1 MGWARASREGGS
13 DACFLRFARAW
24 VWICCEPGSLVGGEA
39 GRATASSIEMEERPS
54 ECRAAGPEGL
64 PSAVRFALPPCCPLR
79 EGHQKPEPRES
90 GRTNRRRAPRPRCP
104 EEVLTWCPGALPPP
118 LARSPSSACLPSP
131 QPWIGPSPSARWMC
145 PSRRSLD
152 LFSSFFFSF
161 LGGLPGQGRGGGPND
176 RAFLCNVCFSVFFTM
191 HGGSSLTRSYLLR
204 HTEG

>member
-118 LARSPSSACLPSP
+118 LARSPPSACLPSP
-131 QPWIGPSPSARWMC
+131 QPWIGPSPSAMDGARAE
-145 PSRRSLD
+145 D
-152 LFSSFFFSF
+152 LLTFFLHFFSSFF
-161 LGGLPGQGRGGGPND
+161 
-176 RAFLCNVCFSVFFTM
+176 
-191 HGGSSLTRSYLLR
+191 GGSQAR
-204 HTEG
+204 EGEGAQ